1 MKGANTYYLLNH
13 IFILFL
19 TLGIA
24 LVYTKEVPDGFI
36 LAFLLI
42 AAVAKLVASAYA
54 QSKYFYL
61 EDRIKK
67 LENKREDK

>member
-1 MKGANTYYLLNH
+1 MYYLLNH
-13 IFILFL
+13 VFIFFL
-19 TLGIA
+19 TIGIA
-24 LVYTKEVPDGFI
+24 LVYTREVPDGFI

-42 AAVAKLVASAYA
+42 AAVAKLGASAYA

-61 EDRIKK
+61 EDRIKN

>member
-1 MKGANTYYLLNH
+1 MYYLLNH
-13 IFILFL
+13 IFIFFL
-19 TLGIA
+19 TIGIA
-24 LVYTKEVPDGFI
+24 LVYTREVSDGFI

-42 AAVAKLVASAYA
+42 AAVAKLGASAYA